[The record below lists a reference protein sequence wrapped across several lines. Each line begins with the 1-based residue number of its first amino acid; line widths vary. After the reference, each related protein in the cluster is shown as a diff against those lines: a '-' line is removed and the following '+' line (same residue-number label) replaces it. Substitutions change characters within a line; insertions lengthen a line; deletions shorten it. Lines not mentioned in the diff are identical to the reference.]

1 MFDHLIYNICL
12 EIYFYQEE
20 DDESESGKYIH
31 ISRLSFIVN
40 FPEFQ
45 KTRRSPAEA
54 I

>member
-31 ISRLSFIVN
+31 KYITAKLYS
-40 FPEFQ
+40 
-45 KTRRSPAEA
+45 
-54 I
+54 